1 MNLKKIELFGFKSF
15 ADKTEI
21 EFKSNIT
28 GIVGPNGCGKSNVA
42 DAVRWV
48 LGEQSPSVL
57 RCKKMPEIIFGG
69 TTNRKSMSYCEVSL
83 FLDNED
89 RRYPVD
95 YDEVVVTRKLYR
107 SGDSEYYINRNIC
120 RWRDIIDLFR
130 DSGIGREGYSI
141 IGQGKIEEILA
152 AKPEARRQIFE
163 EAAGISRHKARKLET
178 ERKLE
183 RTRDNLNRIND
194 ILSEVSGNL
203 GPLEQEA
210 KDAAK
215 ARDLK
220 TKLKQLEVRYFL
232 HQCENT
238 SFERDRA
245 KENLQKSIGEYEAK
259 DADLKAVTAD
269 YNTAMMDLNNSSV
282 YGNRLRD
289 NVTRLLVDAEKAA
302 GESRL
307 FAERLNNLRRDA
319 QNIATETIQ
328 LESRLSSRQLE
339 KEEKIAL
346 YNEKTLT
353 LAEKRRTF
361 ELLQKNQTELSDAV
375 ARQEKEIER
384 TNLLML
390 DSMDKLSKIDSDKA
404 RLEIKRD
411 VLVENIRTAKEAL
424 KEARQNLASA
434 EKERDGYRAELDA
447 VNKERSERQKEKA
460 LADKNLADCE
470 NDLRAAQK
478 DKNEAENYISA
489 LDAKIRMV
497 EEFIND
503 YTGYQESVRR
513 LMNEAQNNASVRN
526 KILGTVGDVITVPQ
540 DLQVAVESALGA
552 QIQNIIT
559 PNEND
564 AGALIDLLRQKGYG
578 RATFLP
584 LTTVRANPL
593 SREYQRALDEDG
605 VIGIA
610 SELIRYDNKYA
621 NVISSLLGKT
631 LIVESRDIAFSV
643 AKKYNFGFRIVDI
656 NGDIVSQS
664 GSVSGG
670 SNANRSN
677 RILSRESELEDLK
690 KKQAS
695 TKKKIDMLAAG
706 IREYE
711 EEQRELQRA
720 AGVIDARVHKLE
732 VDIGTLENKLYNA
745 DSVVEEYR
753 EDVRKLEASIT
764 EDTARSEEL
773 IKLIRESEKS
783 KDDTAAQKTG
793 ASDFVNEAK
802 DKLFTDKQN
811 LAALNKRVTDAYV
824 EVSNLQNEIETI
836 NKDLA
841 AIKAESTMINQSLLD
856 LKARRA
862 TNEKQ
867 LKDMEA
873 QAQETSAGSE
883 ENNEEITKLRKE
895 IDELEQ
901 YKIELQEK
909 ITRLD
914 NKRTELNR
922 ICSEINE
929 KRIREEANLERI
941 DIDMSNLSIRIK
953 EDYDLD
959 YDTAKQYIADNP
971 FEGEF
976 DPAKAQQ
983 ESLSLRRKIERLG
996 PVNELAEQKFV
1007 QEKSRFDDLSQQYDD
1022 LVKGEAE
1029 LKKIIEDLTVEMTEK
1044 FTKSFAQINLNFQE
1058 VFKELFGGGTA
1069 RLELEKEEGVSVLD
1083 AGIEIM
1089 AEPPGKKLTRI
1100 SLLSGGERALTAIA
1114 ILFAIIKL
1122 NPMPFSILDEI
1133 EAALDEANASLFAQY
1148 LRKFSKSTQ
1157 FIVVT
1162 HRKPT
1167 MELAD
1172 MLYGVT
1178 MQEKGISKL
1187 VSAKLEDAITNID
1200 SKVG

>member
-141 IGQGKIEEILA
+141 IGQGKIEEILS

-183 RTRDNLNRIND
+183 RTRENLTRIND
-194 ILSEVSGNL
+194 ILSEVSSNL

-215 ARDLK
+215 ARELK
-220 TKLKQLEVRYFL
+220 NKLKQIEVRYFL

-238 SFERDRA
+238 SSERDRIRD
-245 KENLQKSIGEYEAK
+245 NLQKAIKEFEAK
-259 DADLKAVTAD
+259 DAELKALTAE
-269 YNTAMMDLNNSSV
+269 YNTAMADLNNSSI

-307 FAERLNNLRRDA
+307 FAERLNNLRREA
-319 QNIATETIQ
+319 QNISTETIQ
-328 LESRLSSRQLE
+328 LESRLAARQLE
-339 KEEKIAL
+339 KEEKIAS
-346 YNEKTLT
+346 YNEKTLI

-361 ELLQKNQTELSDAV
+361 ELLQKNQTELSDSV

-390 DSMDKLSKIDSDKA
+390 DSMDKLSRIDSDKA

-411 VLVENIRTAKEAL
+411 VLIENIRTSKEAL
-424 KEARQNLASA
+424 KEARQNLSTA

-447 VNKERSERQKEKA
+447 INKERNERQNEKA
-460 LADKNLADCE
+460 LADKNLSECQT
-470 NDLRAAQK
+470 DLRAAQK
-478 DKNEAENYISA
+478 DKNEAEQYLAA
-489 LDAKIRMV
+489 LEAKIRMV

-513 LMNEAQNNASVRN
+513 LMNEAQNNPSVRS

-552 QIQNIIT
+552 AIQNIIT
-559 PNEND
+559 PNEHD

-593 SREYQRALDEDG
+593 AREHQRALDEDG

-610 SELIRYDNKYA
+610 SDLIRYDNKYS
-621 NVISSLLGKT
+621 NVMSSLLGKT
-631 LIVESRDIAFSV
+631 LIVENRDIAFSV
-643 AKKYNFGFRIVDI
+643 ARKYNFGFRIVDI

-670 SNANRSN
+670 SNASRSN

-690 KKQAS
+690 KKQIS

-706 IREYE
+706 ILEYE
-711 EEQRELQRA
+711 EEQQKLEKA
-720 AGVIDARVHKLE
+720 VGIIDARVHKLE

-745 DSVVEEYR
+745 DSVVEALR
-753 EDVRKLEASIT
+753 EDVRRLESGIA
-764 EDTARSEEL
+764 EDSAKSEEL
-773 IKLIRESEKS
+773 IRLIKESEKF
-783 KDDTAAQKTG
+783 KDDTAAEKTS
-793 ASDFVNEAK
+793 ASDYVNEAK
-802 DKLFTDKQN
+802 DKLFNDKQN
-811 LAALNKRVTDAYV
+811 LNALNKRVTEAYV
-824 EVSNLQNEIETI
+824 EVSNLQNEIDSI

-841 AIKAESTMINQSLLD
+841 AIKAEGVMIQQSLLD
-856 LKARRA
+856 LKARRMS
-862 TNEKQ
+862 NEKQ

-873 QAQETSAGSE
+873 QAKENSAGNE
-883 ENNEEITKLRKE
+883 ESNEEIIRLRKE
-895 IDELEQ
+895 IDDLEQ
-901 YKIELQEK
+901 YKSGLQEK
-909 ITRLD
+909 LSRMDTQ
-914 NKRTELNR
+914 RTELNKL
-922 ICSEINE
+922 CGDINE
-929 KRIREEANLERI
+929 RRIREEANLERI
-941 DIDMSNLSIRIK
+941 DIDLSNLSVRIK

-959 YDTAKQYIADNP
+959 YDSAKRFVAENP
-971 FEGEF
+971 FDGEF
-976 DPAKAQQ
+976 DYAKAQQ

-996 PVNELAEQKFV
+996 PVNELAEQKFLN
-1007 QEKSRFDDLSQQYDD
+1007 EKSRYDDLSRQYDD
-1022 LVKGEAE
+1022 LVKAEAE
-1029 LKKIIEDLTVEMTEK
+1029 LKKIIEELTTEMTEK

-1058 VFKELFGGGTA
+1058 VFKELFGGGSA

-1100 SLLSGGERALTAIA
+1100 SLMSGGERALTAIA

-1148 LRKFSKSTQ
+1148 LHKFSKSTQ

-1187 VSAKLEDAITNID
+1187 VSAKLEDAI
-1200 SKVG
+1200 KEVKGA

>member
-83 FLDNED
+83 FLNNED

-95 YDEVVVTRKLYR
+95 YDEVVITRKLYR

-141 IGQGKIEEILA
+141 IGQGKIEEILS

-183 RTRDNLNRIND
+183 RTRDNLTRIND

-210 KDAAK
+210 KDASK

-220 TKLKQLEVRYFL
+220 TKLKQLEVRFFL

-238 SFERDRA
+238 SSERERA
-245 KENLQKSIGEYEAK
+245 KDNLLKVAREYETR
-259 DADLKAVTAD
+259 DAELKALNTE
-269 YNTAMMDLNNSSV
+269 YNAAMTDLNNSSV

-289 NVTRLLVDAEKAA
+289 NVTQLLVNAEKAA
-302 GESRL
+302 GETRL

-319 QNIATETIQ
+319 QSISTETIQ
-328 LESRLSSRQLE
+328 LEGRLSDRQRE
-339 KEEKIAL
+339 KEEKIAS
-346 YNEKTLT
+346 YNEKTLI
-353 LAEKRRTF
+353 LSEKRRTF
-361 ELLQKNQTELSDAV
+361 ELLQRNQNELSESV

-384 TNLLML
+384 TNLFMI

-411 VLVENIRTAKEAL
+411 VLVENIRTAKETL
-424 KEARQNLASA
+424 KDTKQNFAA
-434 EKERDGYRAELDA
+434 AVKERDGYRSELDA
-447 VNKERSERQKEKA
+447 ANHERNERKKEKT
-460 LADKNLADCE
+460 LADNNLSECL
-470 NDLRAAQK
+470 NDLRIAQK
-478 DKNEAENYISA
+478 DKNESEQYLAA

-497 EEFIND
+497 EEYIND

-513 LMNEAQNNASVRN
+513 LMNEAQNSSAVRA
-526 KILGTVGDVITVPQ
+526 KILGTVGEVITVPQ

-552 QIQNIIT
+552 AIQNIIT
-559 PNEND
+559 PDEHG

-584 LTTVRANPL
+584 LTTVRPNPL
-593 SREYQRALDEDG
+593 AREHQRALDEDG
-605 VIGIA
+605 VIGVA
-610 SELIRYDNKYA
+610 SDLIRYDNKYS
-621 NVISSLLGKT
+621 NVVSSLLGKT
-631 LIVESRDIAFSV
+631 LIVENRDVAFSV
-643 AKKYNFGFRIVDI
+643 AKKYNYGFRIVDI
-656 NGDIVSQS
+656 NGDIVNQS

-690 KKQAS
+690 KKQGS
-695 TKKKIDMLAAG
+695 TKKKIDMLGAG

-711 EEQRELQRA
+711 QEKGELEKA
-720 AGVIDARVHKLE
+720 AGIIDARVHKLE
-732 VDIGTLENKLYNA
+732 VDIGTLENKLYNS

-753 EDVRKLEASIT
+753 EDVRKLETGIT
-764 EDTARSEEL
+764 DDTARSEEFFKL
-773 IKLIRESEKS
+773 IKESEKN
-783 KDDTAAQKTG
+783 KDDTSAEKTG

-802 DKLFTDKQN
+802 DRLFGDKQN
-811 LAALNKRVTDAYV
+811 LNALNKRVTDAYV
-824 EVSNLQNEIETI
+824 EVGSLVNEIETL

-841 AIKAESTMINQSLLD
+841 SIKAESNMIHQSLLD
-856 LKARRA
+856 LKARRM

-867 LKDMEA
+867 LKDMES
-873 QAQETSAGSE
+873 QAEQSSAGGEESSE
-883 ENNEEITKLRKE
+883 EIIKLRKE
-895 IDELEQ
+895 IEELEE
-901 YKIELQEK
+901 YKTGLQDK
-909 ITRLD
+909 LAQMD
-914 NKRTELNR
+914 NQRTELNKV
-922 ICSEINE
+922 CSDVNE

-941 DIDMSNLSIRIK
+941 DIDLSNLSIRIK

-959 YDTAKQYIADNP
+959 YDTAKLYIAENP
-971 FEGEF
+971 AEGEF
-976 DPAKAQQ
+976 DPAKAPQ
-983 ESLSLRRKIERLG
+983 ESLALRRKIERIG
-996 PVNELAEQKFV
+996 PVNELAEQKF
-1007 QEKSRFDDLSQQYDD
+1007 QTEKSRFDDLSRQYED
-1022 LVKGEAE
+1022 LVNGEAE
-1029 LKKIIEDLTVEMTEK
+1029 LKKIIAELTAEMIEK
-1044 FTKSFAQINLNFQE
+1044 FTKSFTQINLNFQE
-1058 VFKELFGGGTA
+1058 VFKELFGGGAA

-1148 LRKFSKSTQ
+1148 LHKFSKSTQ

-1187 VSAKLEDAITNID
+1187 VSAKLEDAIREI
-1200 SKVG
+1200 KGA